1 MAKERGI
8 NAIKE
13 KVLSKKYLVTSGLP
27 YANGKLHIGHVAG
40 AYLPADIF
48 VRFRKLKEDDVIYIC
63 GTDEHGAPI
72 SIKAEA
78 EGIEPQK
85 LVQHYHNSIKNSF
98 DGIGIQ
104 FDNFSGTARPEHV
117 KLSQKFFLNLL
128 ERGFIK
134 QKTTEQFFDE
144 KHKRF
149 LPDRYV
155 EGICPYCKAEDARGD
170 QCDSCGKLLNPTD
183 LIKPK
188 SKISGATPVLKET
201 THWYLEL
208 PKFEN
213 KLRKWL
219 QTKTDWKENVY
230 NFIMSWLNEG
240 LIERAISRDI
250 DWGVPIPLENAAGK
264 VLYVWFDAPIG
275 YISATME
282 WAKNIGEPEKW
293 KDYWLDENTRLI
305 HFIGKDNIP
314 FHTIIWPAMLMEQD
328 EDYVLPTDV
337 PANEYLNLE
346 GRKMSTS
353 KNWTVWVDDFLED
366 FDGEYLRYYLA
377 AIAPET
383 KDSDFSW
390 KDFQNKINND
400 LANILGNLANRV
412 FSFTK
417 KYYDSKIPKPQKLC
431 NNSKI
436 LLEETDELLLEIEK
450 AYENYQVRKAVR
462 LIVDMGRLG
471 NRYFDENRPW
481 KAVKQD
487 KDSAAETL
495 YICSELLRRISIVF
509 SPVLPKKM
517 KMLRQ
522 MLNLKTDFT
531 IKDLSNQLGDIQ
543 IGEISPLFP
552 KIDDK
557 KVRKQLDKLAVA
569 AQQANPKP
577 QIEHKPQVEFAD
589 FEKLEIRVVKVIEA
603 EKIKKSNKLLK
614 LKIDIGGEERTVV
627 SGISKFYK
635 PEDIMGKKVA
645 MVLNVKPRK
654 IMGINSEAMI
664 LAAKTDD
671 KMKIVVPEGDID
683 SGSEIS

>member
-1 MAKERGI
+1 
-8 NAIKE
+8 
-13 KVLSKKYLVTSGLP
+13 
-27 YANGKLHIGHVAG
+27 
-40 AYLPADIF
+40 
-48 VRFRKLKEDDVIYIC
+48 
-63 GTDEHGAPI
+63 
-72 SIKAEA
+72 
-78 EGIEPQK
+78 
-85 LVQHYHNSIKNSF
+85 
-98 DGIGIQ
+98 
-104 FDNFSGTARPEHV
+104 
-117 KLSQKFFLNLL
+117 
-128 ERGFIK
+128 
-134 QKTTEQFFDE
+134 
-144 KHKRF
+144 
-149 LPDRYV
+149 
-155 EGICPYCKAEDARGD
+155 
-170 QCDSCGKLLNPTD
+170 
-183 LIKPK
+183 
-188 SKISGATPVLKET
+188 
-201 THWYLEL
+201 
-208 PKFEN
+208 
-213 KLRKWL
+213 
-219 QTKTDWKENVY
+219 
-230 NFIMSWLNEG
+230 
-240 LIERAISRDI
+240 
-250 DWGVPIPLENAAGK
+250 
-264 VLYVWFDAPIG
+264 
-275 YISATME
+275 
-282 WAKNIGEPEKW
+282 
-293 KDYWLDENTRLI
+293 
-305 HFIGKDNIP
+305 
-314 FHTIIWPAMLMEQD
+314 
-328 EDYVLPTDV
+328 
-337 PANEYLNLE
+337 
-346 GRKMSTS
+346 
-353 KNWTVWVDDFLED
+353 
-366 FDGEYLRYYLA
+366 
-377 AIAPET
+377 
-383 KDSDFSW
+383 
-390 KDFQNKINND
+390 
-400 LANILGNLANRV
+400 LGNLANRV

-577 QIEHKPQVEFAD
+577 QIDHKPQVEFAD

>member
-1 MAKERGI
+1 
-8 NAIKE
+8 
-13 KVLSKKYLVTSGLP
+13 
-27 YANGKLHIGHVAG
+27 
-40 AYLPADIF
+40 
-48 VRFRKLKEDDVIYIC
+48 
-63 GTDEHGAPI
+63 
-72 SIKAEA
+72 
-78 EGIEPQK
+78 
-85 LVQHYHNSIKNSF
+85 
-98 DGIGIQ
+98 
-104 FDNFSGTARPEHV
+104 
-117 KLSQKFFLNLL
+117 
-128 ERGFIK
+128 
-134 QKTTEQFFDE
+134 
-144 KHKRF
+144 
-149 LPDRYV
+149 
-155 EGICPYCKAEDARGD
+155 
-170 QCDSCGKLLNPTD
+170 
-183 LIKPK
+183 
-188 SKISGATPVLKET
+188 
-201 THWYLEL
+201 
-208 PKFEN
+208 
-213 KLRKWL
+213 
-219 QTKTDWKENVY
+219 
-230 NFIMSWLNEG
+230 
-240 LIERAISRDI
+240 
-250 DWGVPIPLENAAGK
+250 
-264 VLYVWFDAPIG
+264 
-275 YISATME
+275 
-282 WAKNIGEPEKW
+282 
-293 KDYWLDENTRLI
+293 
-305 HFIGKDNIP
+305 
-314 FHTIIWPAMLMEQD
+314 
-328 EDYVLPTDV
+328 
-337 PANEYLNLE
+337 
-346 GRKMSTS
+346 
-353 KNWTVWVDDFLED
+353 
-366 FDGEYLRYYLA
+366 
-377 AIAPET
+377 
-383 KDSDFSW
+383 
-390 KDFQNKINND
+390 
-400 LANILGNLANRV
+400 
-412 FSFTK
+412 
-417 KYYDSKIPKPQKLC
+417 
-431 NNSKI
+431 
-436 LLEETDELLLEIEK
+436 LEETDELLLEIEK